1 MASIDLYNKTGS
13 DPQKSASFSE
23 DREASFRSEANNC
36 YVPGIPPNEGQIEH
50 DGLLMACPL
59 NTTEA
64 KLMRKIDLRVIP
76 CLFILYFLAFLDRV
90 NIANSKSF
98 HLTQDLKLTGNQY
111 NTALTI
117 FFVPYVV
124 FEIISNI
131 LMKRLSPNVWLP
143 FLMFL
148 FGLVNLCQG
157 LVQNFGGLLAARFF
171 LGLCEAGMLPGCF
184 YLIGMWYK
192 RSEAQRRYTL
202 FLSSTTLAGAFAG
215 LLASAIGKM
224 DGLMGYSGWR
234 WIFILEGVLTCVVA
248 LVFFFLIPSFPEDA
262 KWLTAEELKFV
273 QARLEVDQGRSVAE
287 RKITSKDVVH
297 VLKDFKVILGGF
309 MYFGVVIPVYSY
321 AYFAPSIISSY
332 GYSPVQTQVHSVPP
346 WACAFVFSMLTAAFS
361 DFTRHRF
368 AFTIA
373 SLCVTIAGF
382 SILLTVHDNTKLQY
396 GALFLVVMGA
406 YSAMPVIVCWFNM
419 NLGGHHRRSIGT
431 AWQVGFGNIGGIIA
445 TYSFLAA
452 DAPEY
457 KKGYGICLGSL
468 CLSAV
473 SCLCYL
479 LALLVDNRRR
489 ERMPTDL
496 GLSAYE
502 KTELG
507 DLSPD
512 YRYLL

>member
-1 MASIDLYNKTGS
+1 MASIGSNNNETGS
-13 DPQKSASFSE
+13 LRRKSASFSE
-23 DREASFRSEANNC
+23 DLENTISYPALDASAN
-36 YVPGIPPNEGQIEH
+36 GSQIKHE
-50 DGLLMACPL
+50 LLIACPS

-76 CLFILYFLAFLDRV
+76 FLCIMYLLAFLDRV
-90 NIANSKSF
+90 NIANAKSF
-98 HLTQDLKLTGNQY
+98 HLSQDLKLTGNQY

-117 FFVPYVV
+117 FFVPYVF
-124 FEIISNI
+124 FEIPSNI
-131 LMKRLSPNVWLP
+131 LMKRLNPNIWLSS
-143 FLMFL
+143 LMFL
-148 FGLVNLCQG
+148 FGLVSICQG
-157 LVQNFGGLLAARFF
+157 LVQNFSGLVATRFF
-171 LGLCEAGMLPGCF
+171 LGLCEAGMFPGCF

-192 RSEAQRRYTL
+192 RSEAQRRYS
-202 FLSSTTLAGAFAG
+202 FFFSSTTLAGAFAG

-224 DGLMGYSGWR
+224 DGLRGYSGWR

-248 LVFFFLIPSFPEDA
+248 LTFFFLIPSFPEDA
-262 KWLTAEELKFV
+262 KWLTPEERIFV
-273 QARLEVDQGRSVAE
+273 QARLEVDQGGSAAE
-287 RKITSKDVVH
+287 RKITFKDVVR
-297 VLKDFKVILGGF
+297 VFQDFKVILGGF
-309 MYFGVVIPVYSY
+309 MYFGMIIPAYGY
-321 AYFAPSIISSY
+321 AFFAPGIISTY
-332 GYSPVQTQVHSVPP
+332 GYSPFQTQLHSVPP
-346 WACAFVFSMLTAAFS
+346 WACAFAFAMCIAVFS

-373 SLCVTIAGF
+373 PICLAITGF

-396 GALFLVVMGA
+396 GALFLVAMGA

-445 TYSFLAA
+445 TYAFLAA

-457 KKGYGICLGSL
+457 RKGYGLCLGFL
-468 CLSAV
+468 CLSAA
-473 SCLCYL
+473 SCLCYFVAVL
-479 LALLVDNRRR
+479 MENRKR

-496 GLSAYE
+496 SLSAYE